1 MPKEVFLVDLW
12 RKYADQAEEIRV
24 KRHEKYVK
32 LKARLRKYLY
42 VIKLPP
48 DWANRLLEEYRAKGK
63 NIVEF

>member
-1 MPKEVFLVDLW
+1 MPKEIFLVDLW

-24 KRHEKYVK
+24 KRYEKYVK